1 MFNKQWL
8 WEKLKGCNEV
18 SALVVTKN
26 GDSPTGSKV
35 AILYIIYS
43 VYIILCIHMHII
55 YMIYIVYIYIERLGG
70 KYITCREGQGMAE
83 WVNKE
88 GENNKK

>member
-70 KYITCREGQGMAE
+70 KYITCREGHS
-83 WVNKE
+83 
-88 GENNKK
+88 

>member
-1 MFNKQWL
+1 MRKAERLQRSPSLGSYKEWRFPNC
-8 WEKLKGCNEV
+8 GDDG
-18 SALVVTKN
+18 TKM
-26 GDSPTGSKV
+26 

-43 VYIILCIHMHII
+43 VYIILCIHVHII
-55 YMIYIVYIYIERLGG
+55 YMIYIVYIERLGG

>member
-1 MFNKQWL
+1 M
-8 WEKLKGCNEV
+8 
-18 SALVVTKN
+18 VVTKN

-55 YMIYIVYIYIERLGG
+55 YMIYIVYIYRKTRRQI
-70 KYITCREGQGMAE
+70 YYMQGRTGDGRM
-83 WVNKE
+83 
-88 GENNKK
+88 GE